1 MGLYD
6 DVASALDH
14 AAGSTDEAIG
24 RAHDAGDDTTESFGH
39 LTGGYII
46 QGDETGQAETL
57 AEGLFS
63 PGERYTATGGF
74 RTAIDTVFENPE
86 PFTNQPDSVDLL
98 GPSVGDA
105 AGQAADAA
113 NPDNWGPTTK
123 LLVAAV
129 VALVVI
135 VAIRPLLMIDANVS
149 EVAA

>member
-1 MGLYD
+1 MRLYD

-24 RAHDAGDDTTESFGH
+24 RAHDAGDDTTESVGH

-63 PGERYTATGGF
+63 PGEQYTATGSF
-74 RTAIDTVFENPE
+74 RTLIDTAFENPE

-113 NPDNWGPTTK
+113 NPDNWGPQIK
-123 LLVAAV
+123 LLVIAIVAVGLLYLIRPFAAAV
-129 VALVVI
+129 AG
-135 VAIRPLLMIDANVS
+135 VS
-149 EVAA
+149 A